1 MWHFLSSLPPTGF
14 LQATGYA
21 REDVIGKSP
30 RMLHGPMSDQS
41 TIDKVWEC
49 ISSGTE
55 GHFEIVNHRKDG
67 SHFTK
72 ELHLSPVRNF
82 EGETAFI
89 FATQIELEPLAP
101 GFNPTQWVGRSVS
114 AGDLNAEK
122 GKMRGADF
130 QRGEGFLPAMLP
142 SFTRC
147 PAWLNACV
155 APQSQVELDIDRSGR

>member
-1 MWHFLSSLPPTGF
+1 VAFPIVFASDGF

-122 GKMRGADF
+122 EKEGADF
-130 QRGEGFLPAMLP
+130 QREKAFCPPCCPRSPVVLPGSMLVWP
-142 SFTRC
+142 PVTS
-147 PAWLNACV
+147 
-155 APQSQVELDIDRSGR
+155 